1 MKKII
6 ATMFAAATAAVIG
19 GCAGTTEPQEIALA
33 KDGATNYTI
42 VYKFTGDLLLDP
54 AVRDLAATLK
64 AITGAEF
71 PIADQADGPKIFI
84 GK

>member
-1 MKKII
+1 MKKFLLL
-6 ATMFAAATAAVIG
+6 ALTVAATLAVR
-19 GCAGTTEPQEIALA
+19 AEIALA
-33 KDGATNYTI
+33 KNGETNYTI
-42 VYKFTGDLLLDP
+42 VYKFSKDVLLDP

-71 PIADQADGPKIFI
+71 PIAEQADGPKIFI